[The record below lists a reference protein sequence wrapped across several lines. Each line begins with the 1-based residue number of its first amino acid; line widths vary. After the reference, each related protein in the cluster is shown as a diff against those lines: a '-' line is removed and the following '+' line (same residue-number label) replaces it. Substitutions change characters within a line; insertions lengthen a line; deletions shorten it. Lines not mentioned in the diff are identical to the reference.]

1 MQFSPAT
8 IARGKQLRSVAIAT
22 FIVAFVGRILLVEP
36 MTGEPVDPGNAGIV
50 SALQAVG
57 AIAGLVWLLA
67 GFFAAEPKE
76 RRLRGFMFAGM
87 LTAGLAFAPLHF
99 GLVDETAGITIALAG
114 GSIGFFIVLLAL
126 MRPVSAVAGTLSS
139 LVMLLLGGYAF
150 SAGQPLIGG
159 AIAIVF
165 AIVSVFVMVRR
176 VNAADRQE

>member
-8 IARGKQLRSVAIAT
+8 IARGKQLRAVAVAVFIAT
-22 FIVAFVGRILLVEP
+22 FIGRMFLVKP
-36 MTGEPVDPGNAGIV
+36 MTGELVNAADAGLV

-67 GFFAAEPKE
+67 GFFVAEPKE
-76 RRLRGFMFAGM
+76 RRLLGFMFAGL

-99 GLVDETAGITIALAG
+99 GLVDETIGVTIALAG
-114 GSIGFFIVLLAL
+114 GSIGFFIALLSL
-126 MRPVSAVAGTLSS
+126 MRPVSAIAAVLFS